1 MAQILSNAEAAK
13 LTGQMGHWA
22 YNGYD
27 EMITREVYDTIEP
40 RLDRITRQTY
50 EFEMATQAPAMAMM
64 RRGVLVDDRAR
75 LRALKELEKEFE
87 ASQGN
92 VNALIPPGL
101 WDRTELVTG
110 FCADGKRHKWP
121 KGVPDPDRVCGKCGT
136 SRLAPAALNAL
147 SPDQVQELFYE
158 KFRFSELYNKKGNV
172 SVDDDTLGR
181 LIKRHP
187 EVEPLVNAILATR
200 GINKQMGVMNSAVS
214 VDGRMRSSFNVGAP
228 ETGRWSSSANAFGEG
243 TNLQNITE
251 KLRYIFIADPGME
264 LFYADLEQA
273 ESKCVAYLA
282 GDQNYID
289 AHNGGDVHTYAA
301 RMIWPELPWTGDLR
315 KDKAIAEDLHPD
327 WDPEHS
333 YRYNAKR
340 IQHGSNYGLTPFG
353 LAMLAHI
360 PVKAA
365 TEAQGSYFDA
375 FPMIQ
380 RWQKATIGELL
391 TTHTIT
397 TPLGRRRQFFGR
409 PWDKHVQR
417 QAIAQVPQ
425 SMVADILNLAI
436 WRVWRELDT
445 GPGLPPSVTDPNRVF
460 LLAQIHDA
468 ILGEVRLGDDAS
480 VARVLDLMQIP
491 VPINGRVM
499 TIGVDVKVGQ
509 NWGHKSDDNP
519 RGMK

>member
-1 MAQILSNAEAAK
+1 
-13 LTGQMGHWA
+13 MGHWA

-27 EMITREVYDTIEP
+27 EMVTREVFDTIEP
-40 RLDRITRQTY
+40 RLDRTTRQTY

-75 LRALKELEKEFE
+75 LRALDFLEKEFE
-87 ASQGN
+87 TSQAN
-92 VNALIPPGL
+92 VNVLIPAGM
-101 WDRTELVTG
+101 WDRQQLVTG
-110 FCADGKRHKWP
+110 RCTDGKNHKWP
-121 KGVPDPDRVCGKCGT
+121 KGVPDAERVCEKCGH
-136 SRLAPAALNAL
+136 SRMTHSPLNAL
-147 SPDQVQELFYE
+147 SPDQVKELLYG
-158 KFRFSELYNKKGNV
+158 KFKFTELYNKQGNV

-181 LIKRHP
+181 IVKKHP
-187 EVEPLVNAILATR
+187 EVQKLVDAITETR
-200 GINKQMGVMNSAVS
+200 GIRKQMGVMNSAVS
-214 VDGRMRSSFNVGAP
+214 IDGRMRSSFNVGAP
-228 ETGRWSSSANAFGEG
+228 ETGRWSSSANGYGEG

-301 RMIWPELPWTGDLR
+301 RLIWPKLPWTGDLKR
-315 KDKAIAEDLHPD
+315 DKALAEELHPD
-327 WDPEHS
+327 WDPDHS

-365 TEAQGSYFDA
+365 EEAQASYFEG
-375 FPMIQ
+375 FPMIP
-380 RWQKATIGELL
+380 RWQKAVVAELVA
-391 TTHTIT
+391 THTIT

-409 PWDKHVQR
+409 HWDKHVQR

-445 GPGLPPSVTDPNRVF
+445 GPGLPPSVGDGNRCW

-468 ILGEVRLGDDAS
+468 ILGEVRLGDDAT
-480 VARVLDLMQIP
+480 VARVLELMQIP

-499 TIGVDVKVGQ
+499 TIGVDVKRGQ
-509 NWGHKSDDNP
+509 NWGHRTPDNP
-519 RGMK
+519 NGVH